1 MSPRWQGLLKNPKG
15 AALELFFSGVD
26 SDAGEAGESVPEAAE
41 PVFCSAAAEQDF
53 NAPFG
58 FPVEH
63 RVQEDLAAVA
73 VVRGAVGVICE
84 ELRDIPF
91 YEDQDEQADHWEEA
105 KRCDVHDQTEEP
117 ESLERDRQKI
127 NRES

>member
-1 MSPRWQGLLKNPKG
+1 
-15 AALELFFSGVD
+15 
-26 SDAGEAGESVPEAAE
+26 VPEAAE

-73 VVRGAVGVICE
+73 VVRGALGVICE

-91 YEDQDEQADHWEEA
+91 YEDQDEQADH
-105 KRCDVHDQTEEP
+105 
-117 ESLERDRQKI
+117 
-127 NRES
+127 